1 MNIQEPSNASENP
14 KSNPGS
20 RPDVKPSTPPSNKP
34 SVIAK
39 PKSEESG
46 LGAFFSAT
54 VILSSIIVSTLVYMF
69 VMGSPS
75 NFEGGDPEFGHPLP
89 GNTLAVI
96 YKGGFIVPIL
106 MSIVVIILAF
116 SIERFMT
123 LSKAKGNGRINI
135 FVRNLQNMINNNQL
149 SAAIA
154 ECDKQKGSLANVM
167 KAGLQRY
174 SSLQNDSSMDKEQ
187 KVVAM
192 HKELEEATA
201 LELPMLSKNLVIIST
216 CASIATL
223 VGLIGTVLGMI
234 KAFSALAQAGAP
246 DAVALANGISEAL
259 INTALG
265 ISGSTVAIIMYNY
278 FTTQIDQLTYK
289 IDESGYSLV
298 STFES
303 STK

>member
-1 MNIQEPSNASENP
+1 MSNNQ
-14 KSNPGS
+14 
-20 RPDVKPSTPPSNKP
+20 
-34 SVIAK
+34 
-39 PKSEESG
+39 KSEGSG
-46 LGAFFSAT
+46 IGAFFAAT
-54 VILSSIIVSTLVYMF
+54 VILSSIVVCVLVYMF
-69 VMGSPS
+69 IMGNPN
-75 NFEGGDPEFGHPLP
+75 NFEGGDPVLGHPLP
-89 GNTLAVI
+89 GNTLGIV

-106 MSIVVIILAF
+106 MSIVVIIFAF
-116 SIERFMT
+116 SIERGFT
-123 LSKAKGNGRINI
+123 ISKAKGRGGLNV
-135 FVRNLQNMINNNQL
+135 FVRNLQNMIANNQIE
-149 SAAIA
+149 AATK

-167 KAGLQRY
+167 KAGLERY
-174 SSLQNDSSMDKEQ
+174 TQLQNDNTMDKDQ
-187 KVVAM
+187 KIVAM
-192 HKELEEATA
+192 QKELEEATS

-216 CASIATL
+216 CASVSTL

-265 ISGSTVAIIMYNY
+265 ITGSTVAIIMYNY

-303 STK
+303 KTK